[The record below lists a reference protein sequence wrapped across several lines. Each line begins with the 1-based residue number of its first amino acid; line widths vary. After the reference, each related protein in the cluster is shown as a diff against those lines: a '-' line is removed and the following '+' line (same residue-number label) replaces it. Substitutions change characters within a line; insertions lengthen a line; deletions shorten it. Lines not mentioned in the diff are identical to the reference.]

1 MPSVQQ
7 IRQAMIKNPHHR
19 LWDKPLHKW
28 TEQELNEFDKLEEKK
43 KRNWTAVNSVKVI
56 RVRDGFEY
64 PSISECKRQNGFC
77 KVIMDRKL
85 KLGIEFKTI

>member
-1 MPSVQQ
+1 MLSIQQ

-28 TEQELNEFDKLEEKK
+28 TEKERNEFHKLEEKK
-43 KRNWTAVNSVKVI
+43 KRNWVAVNSVKVI
-56 RVRDGFEY
+56 RVSDGFEY
-64 PSISECKRQNGFC
+64 SSISECRRQNGFC